1 MMIVVRFTM
10 SISALQT
17 ALAGMIA
24 HQDHMARVAE
34 RVSKWRLD
42 ETSAGTAPVDLVQEV
57 VEAKQTLRG
66 FEANS
71 AVLRTADRMT
81 GLLLDVYA

>member
-1 MMIVVRFTM
+1 M

-24 HQDHMARVAE
+24 HQDRMAGVADRVA
-34 RVSKWRLD
+34 RWRRD
-42 ETSAGTAPVDLVQEV
+42 DTDSGTAPVDLVKEV

-66 FEANS
+66 FQANS
-71 AVLRTADRMT
+71 VVLRTADRMT
-81 GLLLDVYA
+81 GLLLDAYA

>member
-1 MMIVVRFTM
+1 MVRTIM

-24 HQDHMARVAE
+24 HQDRMAGIANRVTRW
-34 RVSKWRLD
+34 RVDDASP
-42 ETSAGTAPVDLVQEV
+42 STAPVDLVKDV
-57 VEAKQTLRG
+57 VEAKETLRG

-71 AVLRTADRMT
+71 AVLRTADRLT
-81 GLLLDVYA
+81 GLLLDTYA